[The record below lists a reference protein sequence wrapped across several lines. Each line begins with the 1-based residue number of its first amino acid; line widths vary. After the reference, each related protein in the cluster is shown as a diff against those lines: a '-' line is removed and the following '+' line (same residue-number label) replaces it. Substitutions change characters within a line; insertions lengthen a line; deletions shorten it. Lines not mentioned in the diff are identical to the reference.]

1 MATSAI
7 DLLTEPETLKEIRQ
21 EFEEYAKTHPYKPFL
36 PADARPPVEIN
47 EKLMNQYRPLM
58 EEFYTEP

>member
-1 MATSAI
+1 MASSAI
-7 DLLTEPETLKEIRQ
+7 DLLTEPEKLKDIRE
-21 EFEEYAKTHPYKPFL
+21 EFEEYVKTHQYKPFL
-36 PADARPPVEIN
+36 PEDARPPVEIN